1 MTKPLV
7 AASLP
12 VVFFVNSS
20 DLFYCLLCISNY
32 PSIIFFMSHSF
43 KLFRLQ
49 QINTLLDKGHAQ
61 LKEIDRLLVDDH
73 QVQMSQ
79 QRLDQAK
86 NARYEADKNLRMAEQ
101 NVNEHRLK
109 IERSQASLYGGKVV
123 NPKELQDLQLE
134 SEALKRYLTTLE
146 DLQLEAMLAS
156 DEAEANFLET
166 TDQHSAVLT
175 QDIKQKDELTAKK
188 AELIQDLERQESER
202 EAAAANIDSPE
213 MQLYEA
219 LRQQKNG
226 IAVARVLEK
235 TCAACG
241 STLSAITYRSAQVPT
256 KLTRCTTCRRI
267 LYVG

>member
-1 MTKPLV
+1 M
-7 AASLP
+7 P
-12 VVFFVNSS
+12 VTFFFNSN

-49 QINTLLDKGHAQ
+49 QIDTLLDKGDAR
-61 LKEIDRLLVDDH
+61 LKEIDHQLVDDH

-79 QRLDQAK
+79 KRLDQAK
-86 NARYEADKNLRMAEQ
+86 NARYEADKNLRVAEQ
-101 NVNEHRLK
+101 NVKEQQFK
-109 IERSQASLYGGKVV
+109 IERSQATLYGGKIV

-166 TDQHSAVLT
+166 SNQHSAVLT
-175 QDIKQKDELTAKK
+175 QVAQEKDKLTAEKV
-188 AELIQDLERQESER
+188 ELIQDLERQGSER
-202 EAAAANIDSPE
+202 EAAAANIDSPY
-213 MQLYEA
+213 MQLYES
-219 LRQQKNG
+219 LRQQKNR

-241 STLSAITYRSAQVPT
+241 STLSATTFSSAQVPT
-256 KLTRCTTCRRI
+256 KLTRCTTCGRI

>member
-1 MTKPLV
+1 
-7 AASLP
+7 
-12 VVFFVNSS
+12 
-20 DLFYCLLCISNY
+20 
-32 PSIIFFMSHSF
+32 MSHSF

-49 QINTLLDKGHAQ
+49 QIDTLLDKGRAR
-61 LKEIDRLLVDDH
+61 LKEIDRLRADDH
-73 QVQMSQ
+73 PVRMSQ
-79 QRLDQAK
+79 QRLDLAK
-86 NARYEADKNLRMAEQ
+86 NAQHEADKNLRIAEH
-101 NVNEHRLK
+101 NVKEQRLK
-109 IERSQASLYGGKVV
+109 IERSQATLYGGKVV

-146 DLQLEAMLAS
+146 DLQLEAMLAY
-156 DEAEANFLET
+156 DEAETNFLET
-166 TDQHSAVLT
+166 SDQHSAVIT
-175 QDIKQKDELTAKK
+175 QVAQKKDELTAEKV
-188 AELIQDLERQESER
+188 ELIQDLERQESER

-241 STLSAITYRSAQVPT
+241 STLSAATFSSAQVPT
-256 KLTRCTTCRRI
+256 KLTRCTTCGRI